1 MGATIPKTLYDTD
14 FAAWSSHTAALV
26 RAGRLEEVDLEHV
39 AEEIED
45 LGKSERRSVR
55 AQLRRMLMHQVKQQ
69 IQPKRNS
76 ASWASSIENA
86 RQQILDELED
96 SPSLRPYLE
105 ENLQKIYGQAVKQ
118 AVIETGV
125 KASVAEQCPYTLDQL
140 LSST

>member
-1 MGATIPKTLYDTD
+1 MDTTGKTLYDTD
-14 FAAWSSHTAALV
+14 FAEWAARTAELV

-45 LGKSERRSVR
+45 LSKQERRAVR
-55 AQLRRMLMHQVKQQ
+55 SQLKRMLMHMVKQR

-76 ASWASSIENA
+76 ASWKASIENA

-105 ENLQKIYGQAVKQ
+105 ANLQKIYLQAVRQ
-118 AVIETGV
+118 AMIETGV
-125 KASVAEQCPYTLDQL
+125 TAHVAEQCPHTLDQL
-140 LSST
+140 LG